1 MQSPPP
7 PSRRTVT
14 WPRSDKEE
22 SLPLIMRTRG
32 QTHSRVWQTP
42 PYFPDPCHFP
52 SIRAA
57 IGSVLHTRTLQ
68 RSSISSAEFIP
79 RRDHHFSRS
88 FAKTKWPLYRLWSA
102 LAKPLANS
110 SEFYRAHDRFKL
122 VFSFQCFWIRT
133 GGIKKKTRTHCQNC
147 QHPMGVINTSC
158 KS

>member
-1 MQSPPP
+1 
-7 PSRRTVT
+7 
-14 WPRSDKEE
+14 
-22 SLPLIMRTRG
+22 MRTRG

-79 RRDHHFSRS
+79 RRDRHFSRS

-122 VFSFQCFWIRT
+122 SFFFFLPMFLNK
-133 GGIKKKTRTHCQNC
+133 GGGEGKKAKKKEKQKRKKTRTYCQNC
-147 QHPMGVINTSC
+147 QHHIGVINNSC